1 MFLVLAYTGKTYPA
15 FQEIGISARAMGM
28 GGAFVAVAD
37 DNHAILWNTAGLSQ
51 LKKRQISTAIVC
63 IPGLETHTSGGIGY
77 NFFSVAQPLG
87 SLCTVGFGW
96 LNLGLSTYA
105 KYAFSPIYS
114 ENTFILSF
122 ARNLGGAGSYA
133 YSKYFKSESIL
144 DTLSV
149 GINIKYLV
157 KSYNTDNEYLISD
170 PFFNED
176 NTSKSSVSYDA
187 GLFIEA
193 IKNWPIGVFVK
204 NLTQPDTSVMSS
216 TDDVKNLVHDHVPM
230 EIKIGI
236 SYKGEKDKLFAV
248 ECSYLNRNSVGL
260 SFDNVQLKA
269 GAEFTSESKEV
280 SFDKL
285 LMGSGDV
292 IVKKTTSFR
301 GGIQVLPDL
310 GISLG
315 FGSKYSEEKYELQF
329 DLCYQLIIGREL
341 LGPFGKIRLAV
352 TIFI

>member
-51 LKKRQISTAIVC
+51 IKKRQISTAIVC
-63 IPGLETHTSGGIGY
+63 IPGLETHDSGGIGY
-77 NFFSVAQPLG
+77 NFLGITQPIG

-96 LNLGLSTYA
+96 LNLGLSTYG
-105 KYAFSPIYS
+105 FSPIYS
-114 ENTFILSF
+114 ENTFILSI

-157 KSYNTDNEYLISD
+157 KSYDKDNEYLINDS
-170 PFFNED
+170 FFNEG
-176 NTSKSSVSYDA
+176 TSKSSFSIDA

-193 IKNWPIGVFVK
+193 IKNWPMGVFVK
-204 NLTQPDTSVMSS
+204 NLTQPDTSISS
-216 TDDVKNLVHDHVPM
+216 TDDVDDHVPM

-248 ECSYLNRNSVGL
+248 EGSYLNRNSVGL

-329 DLCYQLIIGREL
+329 DLCYQLIIWREL